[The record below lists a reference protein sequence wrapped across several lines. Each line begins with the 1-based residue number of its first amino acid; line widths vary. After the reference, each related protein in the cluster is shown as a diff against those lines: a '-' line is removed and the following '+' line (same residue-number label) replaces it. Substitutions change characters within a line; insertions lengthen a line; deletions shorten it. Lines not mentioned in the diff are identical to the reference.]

1 MMALINC
8 IRQKLGRVPGLYSLI
23 LYGSFVRGDYLPGT
37 SDIDFFVVLE
47 DGAKPEEVLSKL
59 RLVLEEC
66 SKGLKAVEVDI
77 AWEWLSNLRDPLNL
91 GYPYK
96 FLTVYQADFRENHFV
111 VTGEEVVE
119 LLPEYRV
126 EEVLPKRLEV
136 ILGNLERDLS
146 SENLKMLHILAG
158 ETARLMAFL
167 HGSSLKK
174 EDVLRK
180 LEELGDEDA
189 LKIYRSYLAGRKTEF
204 SGEFLRKFV
213 LKELRKIK
221 GFTPRLPS

>member
-1 MMALINC
+1 MMALIAC

-23 LYGSFVRGDYLPGT
+23 LYGSLVRGDYLPGT
-37 SDIDFFVVLE
+37 SDLDFFVVLE

-59 RLVLEEC
+59 RPVLEEC
-66 SKGLKAVEVDI
+66 SKGLKAVEVDV

-96 FLTVYQADFRENHFV
+96 FLTVYQDDFRENHV
-111 VTGEEVVE
+111 VVAGEDVVG
-119 LLPEYRV
+119 LLPEYGV
-126 EEVLPKRLEV
+126 DEILPKRLEV
-136 ILGNLERDLS
+136 ILKNLERDLS
-146 SENLKMLHILAG
+146 SGNLKMLHVLAG

-180 LEELGDEDA
+180 LEELGDGEA

-204 SGEFLRKFV
+204 SEKFLREFV
-213 LKELRKIK
+213 LKELGKIK
-221 GFTPRLPS
+221 GLTPRLPS